1 MAAPTEVLVPVLE
14 PVAVLLLLALCLA
27 VALRLPLRLREAPL
41 PRVASVV
48 LVGRLNATAAPTA
61 VPPAAPA
68 TALLFMVLL
77 EEALRV
83 TSLAL
88 PRKVTPSSTWAR
100 LLLLTMFRATEAPT
114 PTLPLASALLAREE
128 ALALLLELLTAVRV
142 SAPLLRLRVLPGP
155 TCAWCWLVV
164 TRLRARAPAT
174 PTPLA
179 PLAPETAWAL

>member
-1 MAAPTEVLVPVLE
+1 MAAPIEVLLPVLE

-27 VALRLPLRLREAPL
+27 LALRLPLRLREAPL

-61 VPPAAPA
+61 VPPAEPA

-83 TSLAL
+83 MLPAL
-88 PRKVTPSSTWAR
+88 VTVTLSSTWAR
-100 LLLLTMFRATEAPT
+100 LLLLTMFKATEAPT
-114 PTLPLASALLAREE
+114 PTEPLASALLAREE
-128 ALALLLELLTAVRV
+128 ALTLLLELLTAVRV
-142 SAPLLRLRVLPGP
+142 SAPVLRMRVLPGP
-155 TCAWCWLVV
+155 TCAWSWLV
-164 TRLRARAPAT
+164 TMLTARAPAT
-174 PTPLA
+174 PTPLM